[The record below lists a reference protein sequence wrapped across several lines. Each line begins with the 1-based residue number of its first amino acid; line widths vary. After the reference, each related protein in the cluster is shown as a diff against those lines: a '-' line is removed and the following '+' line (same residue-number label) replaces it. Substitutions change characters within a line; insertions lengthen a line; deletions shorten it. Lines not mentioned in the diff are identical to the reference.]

1 MKIDNAASY
10 LFAQRAQGTNA
21 AARAD
26 GAASFAATLAGKT
39 QETSHN
45 STGGIKQADFTN
57 MNRQEMRDWTNEQ
70 IRSGQITLEEGFPFM
85 AMTMKISVAD
95 GAEVAAAGDHERIDF
110 TAKARQG
117 IEGALLRNDPE
128 GAKRLQTAL
137 DVLLKNQGQ
146 TIGVDVR
153 V

>member
-1 MKIDNAASY
+1 MKIDNGASY
-10 LFAQRAQGTNA
+10 LSAYRAQGTNS

-26 GAASFAATLAGKT
+26 GASSFAATLAGKT
-39 QETSHN
+39 QETSN
-45 STGGIKQADFTN
+45 STAGIKQADFTN

-95 GAEVAAAGDHERIDF
+95 GAEVAVAGDHERIDF

-128 GAKRLQTAL
+128 AAKRLQTAW

>member
-1 MKIDNAASY
+1 MKIDNGASY
-10 LFAQRAQGTNA
+10 LFAQRAQGMNS

-26 GAASFAATLAGKT
+26 GVSSFAATLAGKT
-39 QETSHN
+39 QKTSN
-45 STGGIKQADFTN
+45 STVGIKQADFTN

-95 GAEVAAAGDHERIDF
+95 GAEVAVAGDHERIDF

-128 GAKRLQTAL
+128 AVKRLQTAL
-137 DVLLKNQGQ
+137 DALLQHQGQ